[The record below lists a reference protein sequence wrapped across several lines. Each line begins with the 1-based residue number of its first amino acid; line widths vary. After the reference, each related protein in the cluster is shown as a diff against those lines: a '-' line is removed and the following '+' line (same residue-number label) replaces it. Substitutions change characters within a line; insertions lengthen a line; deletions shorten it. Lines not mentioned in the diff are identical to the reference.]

1 MTKLVA
7 VARSNPIPPGVFWV
21 DVFPNKQ
28 DQENVFKGWVSASPD
43 VTVLKT
49 ERGAE
54 ANSRIF
60 TVFEVRGPS
69 VAAFPF
75 AFLGFPTV
83 VKLAKDGPITEADRQ
98 TQSDDTVKKPE
109 PTGFGEL
116 SSLFSSV
123 NPTLL
128 LILAG
133 LYLFSSKGRRS

>member
-1 MTKLVA
+1 MA

-43 VTVLKT
+43 VTVLST

-54 ANSRIF
+54 ANPRIF
-60 TVFEVRGPS
+60 TVFEVRGKN
-69 VAAFPF
+69 VAQFPF

-83 VKLAKDGPITEADRQ
+83 VKLAKDGPITEKDRQ
-98 TQSDDTVKKPE
+98 TKSDDTVQKPE

-116 SSLFSSV
+116 SRLFEGGNS
-123 NPTLL
+123 TLL
-128 LILAG
+128 LIGLA
-133 LYLFSSKGRRS
+133 LYLFSSKGRR